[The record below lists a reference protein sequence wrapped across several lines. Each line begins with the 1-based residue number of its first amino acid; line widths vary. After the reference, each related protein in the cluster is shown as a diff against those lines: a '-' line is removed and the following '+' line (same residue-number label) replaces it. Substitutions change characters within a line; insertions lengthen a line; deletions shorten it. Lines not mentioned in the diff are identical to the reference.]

1 MIRAAIREFWFSY
14 WYSQADYLRHRLG
27 EIDSEEYN
35 LHREREKLKQR
46 LDKAQAKCTVYARI
60 LP

>member
-1 MIRAAIREFWFSY
+1 MIRAMLRELFFSY
-14 WYSQADYLRHRLG
+14 WYSQADYLRQRLS

-46 LDKAQAKCTVYARI
+46 LDKAQAKCTEFARVI
-60 LP
+60 

>member
-1 MIRAAIREFWFSY
+1 MIRAAIREIFFSY

-35 LHREREKLKQR
+35 LHREREKLKHR
-46 LDKAQAKCTVYARI
+46 LDKAQAKCTEFARVI
-60 LP
+60 